1 MAGSTESHSYGHCP
15 SHPLPP
21 GGSNDQRAV
30 PQAPRHY
37 QSAKHRPPALVG
49 SHSQRWGRVP
59 WSGQWDAQEVC
70 CTGFNAKYSQ
80 GEARP
85 RRWPGRSFQHECAP
99 ASTSRPH
106 KKAACPQSTDLRGSW
121 RRHTHCR
128 FLFSLFSKKEKKG
141 KKGKREQRQQEQDI
155 EMGNSLWATS
165 VRRALPVRPSLWN
178 IGRRMNERVAGS
190 MVAARLHAR
199 WKQPRRRLEFATSW
213 RRVSVRSSPH
223 HIARL
228 ANPSV
233 GLD

>member
-1 MAGSTESHSYGHCP
+1 MAPASSFIKVQAGQKQSGSRWRKVYARKRRAQERIKKKRRSTEWQAQPNPIHMAIAP

-49 SHSQRWGRVP
+49 SRSQRWGRVP
-59 WSGQWDAQEVC
+59 WSGQWDAQEAC
-70 CTGFNAKYSQ
+70 CTRFNAKYSQ

-106 KKAACPQSTDLRGSW
+106 KKAASPQSTDLRGSW

-128 FLFSLFSKKEKKG
+128 FLFSVS
-141 KKGKREQRQQEQDI
+141 
-155 EMGNSLWATS
+155 SA
-165 VRRALPVRPSLWN
+165 RRRRR
-178 IGRRMNERVAGS
+178 GRRGRGS
-190 MVAARLHAR
+190 RGSKSKILR
-199 WKQPRRRLEFATSW
+199 WAILCWQLR
-213 RRVSVRSSPH
+213 
-223 HIARL
+223 
-228 ANPSV
+228 
-233 GLD
+233 